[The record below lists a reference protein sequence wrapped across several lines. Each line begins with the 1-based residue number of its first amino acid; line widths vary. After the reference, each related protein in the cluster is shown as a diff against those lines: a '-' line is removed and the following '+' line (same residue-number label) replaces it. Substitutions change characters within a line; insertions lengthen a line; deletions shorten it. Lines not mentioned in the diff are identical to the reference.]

1 MIYYEDAQDFKSMD
15 ICGEADRFRMREI
28 HAEADGF
35 ETTAFREKTGNFG
48 TMETRVTMGKD
59 AGYYHPAC
67 PNLAW
72 NSDVQPW
79 GYQAVW
85 SLFESLDELLGGHP
99 TCEAGEE
106 EKTKETS
113 GNSAKEQNGETSG
126 NTKGLF
132 KYLTPFA
139 PDQSGAVSVLY
150 EFGGL
155 LVICDAGGCTGNICG
170 FDEPRWSTAKSAI
183 FSAGLRDMDAIMG
196 RDEHLVKK
204 LALAAEEIKGNFAAV
219 IGTPVPSVIATDYA
233 ALSRMLE
240 KKTSL
245 PVITVNSTGMSYY
258 DRGAE
263 AAYLALV
270 KQFSTEAF
278 PVEPGRIGV
287 FGANP
292 LDLGDLK
299 AAEKLKRFFQ
309 DKDEKAEVFCY
320 GMGAGLDALTKA
332 SAAEKNIV
340 VAPSGLKAAKY
351 LKEQFGTPYEIVNP
365 LALQFLPEI
374 DFAQKR
380 VLVIGQQVSAHTLRV
395 ELLKRGA
402 EEVVAADFFMQLT
415 ELLQAQ
421 DIRLT
426 GEHQCEEL
434 LNSGRFDVI
443 IADPVFRKMM
453 KVTDTVFA
461 EYPQFSVSGQLE
473 G

>member
-1 MIYYEDAQDFKSMD
+1 
-15 ICGEADRFRMREI
+15 
-28 HAEADGF
+28 
-35 ETTAFREKTGNFG
+35 
-48 TMETRVTMGKD
+48 
-59 AGYYHPAC
+59 
-67 PNLAW
+67 
-72 NSDVQPW
+72 
-79 GYQAVW
+79 VW
-85 SLFESLDELLGGHP
+85 SLFESLDELLDGHQ
-99 TCEAGEE
+99 TCEAGETLESTVRDKTGKVLRSAVE
-106 EKTKETS
+106 ERQ
-113 GNSAKEQNGETSG
+113 GDSAKEQTGETSENFAKKRTWDALESTAEEKTENTTG
-126 NTKGLF
+126 IPANVSVEPQSTTKGLF

-204 LALAAEEIKGNFAAV
+204 LALAAEEIEGNFAAV
-219 IGTPVPSVIATDYA
+219 IGTPVPSVIATDYV

-270 KQFSTEAF
+270 KQFSTKAF

-292 LDLGDLK
+292 LDLGDLN
-299 AAEKLKRFFQ
+299 AAEKLKHFFQ
-309 DKDEKAEVFCY
+309 KKDEQAEVFCY

-365 LALQFLPEI
+365 LALQFLPEM
-374 DFAQKR
+374 DVAQKR

-402 EEVVAADFFMQLT
+402 EEVVAADFFMQLP
-415 ELLQAQ
+415 ELLKAQ
-421 DIRLT
+421 DIWLT

-443 IADPVFRKMM
+443 IADPVFRKMV
-453 KVTDTVFA
+453 KTTDSVFA
-461 EYPQFSVSGQLE
+461 EYPQFSVSGQLAE
-473 G
+473 